1 MMRPARLAAAGFTL
15 IELLVALAIA
25 AMVIAAA
32 VAAVSGALAATS
44 RSQGYV
50 EAAIIAR
57 GRFAQ
62 AELAPVEGESAGEER
77 VAGRRYGWRLTL
89 LPYESDLDDSA
100 RPTSAL
106 RMLAATVEVEW
117 GATDRRRSLAATTL
131 LLATPGGA
139 PMRTTPRRSR
149 GFTLLELL
157 VSVLLFA
164 LLAAAVH
171 QSLRAVGRAAEAT
184 NAAADDSERLRT
196 VADFLERR
204 LARAMPVLLVDAGR
218 TRLLFEGDTDRLN
231 FITLLPPLAGY
242 AGPSEV
248 VLEAPPGGRGAL
260 TLQYRPLDTEK
271 PGGFGK
277 GDYRSHGLG
286 AQIADVR
293 FSYYGASERRAEPAW
308 HERWRDDRR
317 MPLLVRVSLRSAD
330 GTTWP
335 DIVVRVRTDTGPL
348 LRLRVARHQPGQA
361 SLALAGAAGVAAEAS
376 W

>member
-131 LLATPGGA
+131 LLATPGG
-139 PMRTTPRRSR
+139 RR
-149 GFTLLELL
+149 
-157 VSVLLFA
+157 
-164 LLAAAVH
+164 
-171 QSLRAVGRAAEAT
+171 
-184 NAAADDSERLRT
+184 
-196 VADFLERR
+196 
-204 LARAMPVLLVDAGR
+204 
-218 TRLLFEGDTDRLN
+218 
-231 FITLLPPLAGY
+231 
-242 AGPSEV
+242 
-248 VLEAPPGGRGAL
+248 
-260 TLQYRPLDTEK
+260 
-271 PGGFGK
+271 
-277 GDYRSHGLG
+277 
-286 AQIADVR
+286 
-293 FSYYGASERRAEPAW
+293 
-308 HERWRDDRR
+308 
-317 MPLLVRVSLRSAD
+317 
-330 GTTWP
+330 
-335 DIVVRVRTDTGPL
+335 
-348 LRLRVARHQPGQA
+348 
-361 SLALAGAAGVAAEAS
+361 
-376 W
+376 